1 LVSQC
6 DAPIGKVG
14 AARWEMTLQRNE
26 DRIREDLTLDKGLTF
41 RVRALRKAPFSVTR
55 VTYDMASPAIELHAG
70 GGENALL
77 AALPLFDAPACEQWI
92 DGHHITVPPI
102 KRGDTALLDLNSKYI
117 SYAPPS
123 DLLLFHMPCEAF
135 DAIADEQSVR
145 RIESFRVQPT
155 TPVDDPV
162 IRSLAPLLQVAL
174 ERPEQANFL
183 FMDHIAMALLAHVA
197 RTYCGMVMVQRVQ
210 RGGLAPWQER
220 RAKELLMARLNGEVT
235 LEVLAQEC
243 GLSRSHF
250 ARAFKTTTGLP
261 PHRWLLD
268 RRIERARELLL
279 NSPLPIADVA
289 DLCGFADQSHF
300 TRVFTNALGVSPGEW
315 RRLRRT

>member
-1 LVSQC
+1 
-6 DAPIGKVG
+6 
-14 AARWEMTLQRNE
+14 MTLQPYEERT
-26 DRIREDLTLDKGLTF
+26 REDFTLDKGPTF
-41 RVRALRKAPFSVTR
+41 RVRALRKAPLSVTR
-55 VTYDMASPAIELHAG
+55 VTYGMTGPAIELHTA

-77 AALPLFDAPACEQWI
+77 ACVPFIDVPACEQWI
-92 DGHHITVPPI
+92 DGHHTMVPPM
-102 KRGDTALLDLNSKYI
+102 KRCDTAFINLNSKHVT
-117 SYAPPS
+117 YAPPS
-123 DLLLFHMPCEAF
+123 DLLLFHMPREAF
-135 DAIADEQSVR
+135 DAIADEQGVR

-155 TPVDDPV
+155 TPLDDPV
-162 IRSLAPLLQVAL
+162 MRSLAPLLQAAL
-174 ERPEQANFL
+174 EHPEQANCL
-183 FMDHIAMALLAHVA
+183 FTDHIAMAVLAHVA
-197 RTYCGMVMVQRVQ
+197 RTHCGMGMAQRVQ

-235 LEVLAQEC
+235 LEALAQEC

-250 ARAFKTTTGLP
+250 ARAFKKTTGLP
-261 PHRWLLD
+261 AHRWLLD

-279 NSPLPIADVA
+279 NSALPIADVA